1 MDIKWIED
9 FLALVEH
16 GSFTKAAEGRNVTQP
31 GFSRRIRSLEY
42 WLGVDLVNRNVFPT
56 TLTKAGEDSIEGM
69 RNSLNC
75 LYELRAQV
83 QESSAHEKM
92 LILSTQHSLSISF
105 FPKWYQKIKPV
116 TTNKGIRLHAS
127 NLHDCIIMFLAGQ
140 SDFLLCYYSQDMYPE
155 LERLD
160 INGLEIDSEYLL
172 PICSAQSEIATKDL
186 NELAGIDMVGFP
198 ADSFFGRLI
207 AKECIPKAFP
217 NLSFDLACETAF
229 SDSIKAMVLQGMGMS
244 WLPASLVEEDL
255 ARGDLVQ
262 LKSLPIHEMKIMLY
276 RQKTARTPEIDV
288 LWKYLAAGD

>member
-16 GSFTKAAEGRNVTQP
+16 GSFTKAAEVRNVTQP

-42 WLGVDLVNRNVFPT
+42 WLGVDLVNRNAFPT

-92 LILSTQHSLSISF
+92 LILSTQHSLSVSF
-105 FPKWYQKIKPV
+105 FPKWYQKIKPA
-116 TTNKGIRLHAS
+116 TTNSGIRVNAS
-127 NLHDCIIMFLAGQ
+127 NLHDCIILFLAGQ
-140 SDFLLCYYSQDMYPE
+140 SDLLLCYFSPDMYPE

-172 PICSAQSEIATKDL
+172 PICSAKSDIATKDL
-186 NELAGIDMVGFP
+186 NELTSIDMVGFP
-198 ADSFFGRLI
+198 AESFFGRLI
-207 AKECIPKAFP
+207 AQECIPKASP
-217 NLSFDLACETAF
+217 NLSFDLVCETAF
-229 SDSIKAMVLQGMGMS
+229 SDSIKSMVLQGMGMS
-244 WLPASLVEEDL
+244 WLPATLVEEDL
-255 ARGDLVQ
+255 SRGDLVQ
-262 LKSLPIHEMKIMLY
+262 LKNLPIHEMKIMLY
-276 RQKTARTPEIDV
+276 RQKAARTPEIDA
-288 LWKYLAAGD
+288 LWKYLAAGE